1 MSKGQA
7 RTVRF
12 KTLYGGQFTLST
24 ELLKPNIKVLMKLR
38 VILVHHVKHVTNPAT
53 QLCVTR
59 LCHILYGTCGV
70 MIGYEKKQFDYS
82 NRSTSST
89 RIR

>member
-24 ELLKPNIKVLMKLR
+24 ELLKPNIMVLMKLR

-59 LCHILYGTCGV
+59 LCHIRDLRGHDRLR
-70 MIGYEKKQFDYS
+70 KK
-82 NRSTSST
+82 T
-89 RIR
+89 IRLLETINEFY